1 MQAILLQ
8 VQAQLRGPAPKD
20 ELVALDGKEPKH
32 GGGQSVLT
40 AVCVPSQYY
49 LASAMVDTK
58 TNEIPVAQ
66 KLFPDLDLKGR
77 FVSLDALH
85 TQTETARAI
94 VLEGGGDY
102 LLTVKDNQLK
112 LHQNIQKL
120 LPAPKADFPPLEA
133 DAHGVSHPGCRKES
147 AGQPLDPDPD
157 GLPRAGLFSPGR
169 AGGPLTAPKRRP

>member
-1 MQAILLQ
+1 MTHTVNCMLMTMKKI
-8 VQAQLRGPAPKD
+8 
-20 ELVALDGKEPKH
+20 AL
-32 GGGQSVLT
+32 SLSLLT

-49 LASAMVDTK
+49 LGSAMVDTK

-85 TQTETARAI
+85 TQTQTARDI

-102 LLTVKDNQLK
+102 LLTVKDNQRK
-112 LHQNIQKL
+112 LHQNIEQL

-133 DAHGVSHPGCRKES
+133 DAHGVSHLRVREEGRQCE
-147 AGQPLDPDPD
+147 PLDPHP
-157 GLPRAGLFSPGR
+157 GSLPGAGLLSAGRPSGPAAPPNPGPQ
-169 AGGPLTAPKRRP
+169 G